1 MNNGADFNLVKGEI
15 ESYEM
20 EEMTRGDTEETRR
33 QQQEGGVDQNQN
45 RDHRVRDRDGE
56 GDGGG
61 VVSRFVARGSKK

>member
-45 RDHRVRDRDGE
+45 PRRVRDRE
-56 GDGGG
+56 GDGDEDGG
-61 VVSRFVARGSKK
+61 KVW